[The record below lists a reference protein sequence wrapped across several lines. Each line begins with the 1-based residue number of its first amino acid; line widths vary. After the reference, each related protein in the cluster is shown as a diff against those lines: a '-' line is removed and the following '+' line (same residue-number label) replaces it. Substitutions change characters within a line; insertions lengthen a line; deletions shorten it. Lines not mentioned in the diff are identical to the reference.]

1 MCSLLYKI
9 YVQQKFL
16 CLVFLLVVGCSKSP
30 SQGRRGVYYWR
41 TDFALSSENIDQLNQ
56 FQITSLY
63 IRIFDVDLQN
73 NQLNPVAPLRVKSA
87 FPVGFSFVPV
97 IYITPAAL
105 QNLPASSANVL
116 ADKIITTIEEFQKK
130 NHWPAYFELQLDADW
145 TSSNEEGYFEL
156 LRQVKTKL
164 NSVGV
169 KLSCTVRL
177 HQLANVNPPVD
188 RQLIMIYNVN
198 SVTNP
203 NADKTILPAK
213 LAKWYIGKKLKKHG
227 QIDIA
232 LPVYTWLSHFHG
244 HRFLGLV
251 HSVTESDLRNSN
263 VEQIGAGWYQA
274 QSLIQLGNRKIPKG
288 DFLRF
293 EDSLADSVDMANW
306 LQEKLDSSQLKNSNM
321 ILFHYEPSLFHG
333 NRRSSIQKIYSGY

>member
-1 MCSLLYKI
+1 MLYKI
-9 YVQQKFL
+9 CVQQKFL
-16 CLVFLLVVGCSKSP
+16 CLVFLLVVSCSNP
-30 SQGRRGVYYWR
+30 QSQGRRAVYYWR
-41 TDFALSSENIDQLNQ
+41 TDFTLSSEHIDQLNQ

-63 IRIFDVDLQN
+63 VRIFDLDLQS
-73 NQLNPVAPLRVKSA
+73 NQLNPVAPLRVNSA

-105 QNLPASSANVL
+105 RSLHLISASVL
-116 ADKIITTIEEFQKK
+116 ADKIINTIEEFQKK
-130 NHWPAYFELQLDADW
+130 NHWPAYLELQLDADW
-145 TSSNEEGYFEL
+145 TSSNEEGYFQL
-156 LRQVKTKL
+156 LRQVKTRL
-164 NSVGV
+164 NSAGV
-169 KLSCTVRL
+169 KLSSTVRL
-177 HQLANVNPPVD
+177 HQLSNVNPPVD

-198 SVTNP
+198 SLTNP
-203 NADKTILPAK
+203 NTDKTILPAK
-213 LAKWYIGKKLKKHG
+213 LAKRYIGNKLSQHG
-227 QIDIA
+227 EIDIA

-251 HSVTESDLRNSN
+251 HGVTESELRNSN
-263 VEQIGAGWYQA
+263 VEQIRAGWYQA
-274 QSLIQLGNRKIPKG
+274 QGLIQLGNRKIAKG

-293 EDSLADSVDMANW
+293 EDSLADSVDMAKW